1 MCGLVGVF
9 YRDQACDPARL
20 KAMRDIISHRG
31 PDDAGDFI
39 EGPLGLGHRR
49 LSIID
54 LSPAGHQP
62 MFTADG
68 RYVIVYNGEIYN
80 YNELKQELAAQGAQ
94 FRSTSDTEVILA
106 LHARLGDAAVAKLNG
121 IFAYALWDKVEKRL
135 LLARD
140 RAGIKPLYYAATPRG
155 VVFGSEIKTLFQSEL
170 VTPRL
175 NEKRVAEYLLFRQ
188 VAGSENLFADVHV
201 VPPGHTMEIV
211 AGVASPPREY
221 WSVRTPPAPFKG
233 SYNEAV
239 DELDHVLNRSVAR
252 QLMSDVPLGTFC
264 SGGIDSSLTTA
275 IAARHA
281 GRAINTFSVGFHEAA
296 YDESEY
302 ARMAAQACGTNHHEL
317 RIDERDFAG
326 LLPKLV
332 WHHDLPLNY
341 ANSVHIYA
349 ISELARKHVTVVLTG
364 EGADELFG
372 GYPRYYIPRLL
383 QTINRVPALLRTPA
397 VAMLA
402 RSGDHRLRKL
412 ADFARRPVHDAMIY
426 NTTGTDPSMVRK
438 VARANGAIPLE
449 FREERL
455 ADAHTRGLDVVTA
468 LATLDFQTYL
478 VSILNRQD
486 KMSMATSIESRV
498 PFLDNEMID
507 FARSLPLPYKQTLK
521 HRKRVL
527 KDVALRYL
535 PGPIIHRRKSG
546 FGVPLQPWF
555 ASNGP
560 VGKLLEEALHSPAIE
575 SALDA
580 RLLTDLLS
588 QHRSGAADHSELL
601 WGVLNLSLWRE
612 AYRV

>member
-1 MCGLVGVF
+1 MCGIVGVF
-9 YRDQACDPARL
+9 YRDAACDPARL
-20 KAMRDIISHRG
+20 TAMRDVISHRG

-39 EGPLGLGHRR
+39 DGPLGLGHRR

-80 YNELKQELAAQGAQ
+80 YAELKQELAAQGAQ
-94 FRSTSDTEVILA
+94 FRSSSDTEVILA
-106 LHARLGDAAVAKLNG
+106 LHARLGDAAVARLNG

-140 RAGIKPLYYAATPRG
+140 RAGIKPLYYSATPRG
-155 VVFGSEIKTLFQSEL
+155 VVFGSEIKALFQSEL

-175 NEKRVAEYLLFRQ
+175 NDKRVAEYLLFRQ

-211 AGVASPPREY
+211 GGVASPPREY

-233 SYNEAV
+233 SYEEAV
-239 DELDHVLNRSVAR
+239 DELDRVLNRSVAR

-317 RIDERDFAG
+317 RIDERDFAN

-383 QTINRVPALLRTPA
+383 ESINKVPGLLRTPA
-397 VAMLA
+397 MALLSRA
-402 RSGDHRLRKL
+402 PDHRLRKL

-426 NTTGTDPSMVRK
+426 NTTGTDPSLVRQ
-438 VARANGAIPLE
+438 VARANGAMPLE

-455 ADAHTRGLDVVTA
+455 AVAQARGLDVVTS

-486 KMSMATSIESRV
+486 KMSMAASIESRV

-507 FARSLPLPYKQTLK
+507 FARSLPLHYKQTLK

-555 ASNGP
+555 AGNGP
-560 VGKLLEEALHSPAIE
+560 VGKLLEEALRSPAIA

-580 RLLTDLLS
+580 RLLIDLLS